1 MTNEL
6 EKHLNEK
13 LNGLSALKLH
23 FVSHFIK
30 SMDALTET
38 TLTKEC
44 IENILTGLKV
54 FIKIFTECMMIFYK
68 LEETAEYIK
77 KTFKSQST
85 AFKFDNFLVFVT
97 NLFFTEEIF
106 DKVLDLQRNIF
117 DKGEEAVYIE
127 KLEKLKEKTIEDFE
141 VPVQFTLNENTAKQI
156 LKKSYR
162 SSPFSPYEALI
173 NSLKNIETIKSP
185 FFQFKLLTTIS
196 ESISYEINEFY
207 ENFQNNCNENV
218 DTDTLISLH
227 IFIIVKSGVKN
238 LISLLNLMER
248 FSTEKQ
254 KMELPGYYLT
264 LYRASI
270 EFIKG
275 IQI

>member
-1 MTNEL
+1 MTDEL

-13 LNGLSALKLH
+13 LNGLSALKFH
-23 FVSHFIK
+23 FVSHLLK
-30 SMDALTET
+30 TLDTLTEA

-44 IENILTGLKV
+44 IENILTGFKI

-106 DKVLDLQRNIF
+106 DKVLDLQRDIF
-117 DKGEEAVYIE
+117 DKKEEAIYIE
-127 KLEKLKEKTIEDFE
+127 KLEKLKEKDIEDFE

-156 LKKSYR
+156 LKQSYR
-162 SSPFSPYEALI
+162 SSPFSPYETLI
-173 NSLKNIETIKSP
+173 NSLKNIETLKSP

-196 ESISYEINEFY
+196 ESISNEINEFY
-207 ENFQNNCNENV
+207 EIFQNNCNENV

-238 LISLLNLMER
+238 LPSLLNLMER
-248 FSTEKQ
+248 FSSEKQ

>member
-1 MTNEL
+1 MTDEL

-13 LNGLSALKLH
+13 LNGLSALKFH
-23 FVSHFIK
+23 FVSHLLK
-30 SMDALTET
+30 TLDALTEA

-44 IENILTGLKV
+44 IENILTGFKV
-54 FIKIFTECMMIFYK
+54 FIKIFTECMMVFYK

-77 KTFKSQST
+77 QTFKSQST

-106 DKVLDLQRNIF
+106 DKILDLQRNIF
-117 DKGEEAVYIE
+117 DKEEEAVYIE
-127 KLEKLKEKTIEDFE
+127 KLEKLKEKNIEDFE

-162 SSPFSPYEALI
+162 SSPFSPYETLI
-173 NSLKNIETIKSP
+173 NSLKNIEILKSP
-185 FFQFKLLTTIS
+185 FFQFKSLTTIS
-196 ESISYEINEFY
+196 ESISNEINEFY

-248 FSTEKQ
+248 FSSEKQ

-264 LYRASI
+264 LYRARI